1 KTNGFVGFGLT
12 DDGRLADLIIGGI
25 IDDELPYFTDRYS
38 STGDAAEDI
47 AITDRETN
55 ILWIIGQ
62 TDDID
67 DLVIGGVNGENL
79 TPYFADRFGTTR
91 QQGGSY
97 YRYIDADAS
106 QDYSLISAREEN
118 GITRLRFIRDFDT
131 GDTLDYVI
139 KYENAY
145 FIWAIGASDSLS
157 QHSTSDRGAFPVN
170 PLVARSDS

>member
-1 KTNGFVGFGLT
+1 MNYRILLT
-12 DDGRLADLIIGGI
+12 DIQRQATQRRILQLQ
-25 IDDELPYFTDRYS
+25 
-38 STGDAAEDI
+38 TGKP
-47 AITDRETN
+47 TSY
-55 ILWIIGQ
+55 
-62 TDDID
+62 
-67 DLVIGGVNGENL
+67 LVIGGVNGENL

-106 QDYSLISAREEN
+106 QDYVLISAREEN

-131 GDTLDYVI
+131 GDTFDYVI

-157 QHSTSDRGAFPVN
+157 QHSTSDRGAFSVN